1 MIMIKTII
9 KTLSVTILL
18 LIIIIFYLSFF
29 GIKTDKFN
37 DSITNK
43 ILEINKNINLKIE
56 NVNFLLN
63 PYNFTVN
70 IMTVN
75 PKIYFED
82 NQLEIKSIKTNIS
95 LKTLLDRQ
103 FFIDDIQIL
112 TNEIKINDA
121 ISLVKYFDNPVELFL
136 LDRFTEGGSL
146 MADIKLNFDN
156 SGNIKQ
162 DYQINGFI
170 KKGKFN
176 FLNQIRIKNLNFDFN
191 ISNDRYTLTKI
202 KTELNNIELLSQL
215 IQINKKKDLFF
226 VKGNI
231 ATIEKNFD
239 EEQLSILLGSFLT
252 NLDMKIIRFSSANN
266 FSFNM
271 SKKLKFNNLNI
282 ESQVILNQ
290 LDIKKDL
297 SILKSYLP
305 AFSEKIKLENHKIK
319 IKYAKK
325 KLSINGN
332 GKVLI
337 DDNADSIKYQ
347 ILKDNDKFFFDT
359 KINLKNKKLLVNFL
373 DLEKEKGLDS
383 SISIKGYFEKN
394 NKIKFD
400 SIFFKE
406 KNNKI
411 LFKNL
416 NLNKNFK
423 ILSID
428 IIDADY
434 LNNRGHR
441 NQLILKRNKSNY
453 TIVGETFDATKLI
466 NIIMNGEDNSSPI
479 IDNFNSTIELKINK
493 TYIDEIN
500 HIDNISG
507 VLRFKK
513 NEIIDAKL
521 DSIFFN
527 QKKINL
533 SILIN
538 DKEEKI
544 TRLVTDYPKPL
555 IKRYKFI
562 KGFEGGYLNYYSVK
576 KNEISNSLLVI
587 DNFKIKK
594 VPVFAKLLSLASLQG
609 VADLL
614 TGEGIRFSN
623 FEMKFS
629 NQKKLTTIEEL
640 YAIGPAVSILMDG
653 YIDSKDLVSLR
664 GTLVPATTINRSISS
679 IPVLGKILVGKK
691 TGEGVFGVS
700 FKIKGPPKNLNTTV
714 NPIKTLTPRFITRTL
729 EKIKE
734 N

>member
-1 MIMIKTII
+1 MIKIII

-156 SGNIKQ
+156 SGKIKQ

-202 KTELNNIELLSQL
+202 KTELNNIELSSQL

-239 EEQLSILLGSFLT
+239 VEQLSILLGSFLT

-305 AFSEKIKLENHKIK
+305 AFSEKIKLKNHKIK

-373 DLEKEKGLDS
+373 DLEKEKGSDS

-453 TIVGETFDATKLI
+453 TIEGETFDATKLI
-466 NIIMNGEDNSSPI
+466 NIIMNGEDSSSPI

-507 VLRFKK
+507 VLSFKNNK
-513 NEIIDAKL
+513 IIDAKL

-629 NQKKLTTIEEL
+629 NQKKLTIIEEL